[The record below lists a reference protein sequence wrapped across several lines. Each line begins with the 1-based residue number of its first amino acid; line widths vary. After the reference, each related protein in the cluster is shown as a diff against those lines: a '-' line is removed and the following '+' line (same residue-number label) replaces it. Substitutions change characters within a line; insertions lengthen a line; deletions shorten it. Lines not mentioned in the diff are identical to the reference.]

1 MTASIRT
8 ACWLLVAALTAG
20 CASAV
25 APPGPPAAAGRPG
38 EPGPPRVAVTTDP
51 APSPVAPVMPAPPPP
66 APPASS
72 LSGSTTGP
80 DAAVAPTPPET
91 RVPPSAPPGV
101 SLPGTAGPPPE
112 RPASR
117 PLVLNFDNADVE
129 IVIQAAAEI
138 VGFNYVLAPTA
149 RGRKITVQTVGKI
162 SSDEVFAV
170 LLTILDVN
178 GLAAVRSGSLYRIIP
193 REGAPQTPVKTIV
206 GREVSEGLPP
216 DEIVTQ
222 IVPLRFINVQDAVT
236 LLRPFV
242 PAQGALAAHRET
254 NLLILSDT
262 AANVRRLLGVLD
274 LVDVEVALSELQIIA
289 LKHADAQ
296 ELAQLLAQLF
306 ASGRVGAAPGTPG
319 PPGPPPP
326 SIPPPGTAPPPAAG
340 APGTPAADRPL
351 IVPERRSNSLVV
363 HARKQD
369 MEIIRR
375 LIEKLDVDLYGGQR
389 VFIYFAENTKAR
401 DLATTLDAIYG
412 RGDRGPAITGTQQ
425 APPGAPSVSG
435 LTGSYPIRASSS
447 ALPPPVVPAPAALL
461 PTTTRSG
468 GGLMPFPGVSG
479 EGAPL
484 AVEIRFVADEVSNAI
499 IVTTYPR
506 LWKEIEETA
515 RKLDRMPRQVL
526 IEVLAAEVT
535 LTDDTKLGVEWAVR
549 SGRFDTSS
557 SPSGTLPGRPLQSLI
572 PLGGAVPIG
581 FNVFTFAADKFLAA
595 LNALASE
602 NRVNVLSNPSI
613 MTAEN
618 RKAVINVSTSV
629 PIVTSQ
635 QVPVAAGGFTG
646 NSITQTVEY
655 RDAGII
661 LTVTPRIGEQ
671 GTVALDVKQEVN
683 EVGENEPPPINSP
696 RFTKR
701 EAETSVVLL
710 NNQTLVLGGL
720 IQNKRTRI
728 RIGIPLLSRIP
739 ILGYLFGSVEHKIE
753 KTELLLLI
761 TPRTVGTALD
771 AARITEQM
779 RRVTPELEQ
788 SIRQAPRQP
797 PPTAA
802 PPPAA
807 PPPPSPP
814 SQ

>member
-1 MTASIRT
+1 M
-8 ACWLLVAALTAG
+8 
-20 CASAV
+20 
-25 APPGPPAAAGRPG
+25 
-38 EPGPPRVAVTTDP
+38 
-51 APSPVAPVMPAPPPP
+51 
-66 APPASS
+66 
-72 LSGSTTGP
+72 
-80 DAAVAPTPPET
+80 
-91 RVPPSAPPGV
+91 
-101 SLPGTAGPPPE
+101 
-112 RPASR
+112 
-117 PLVLNFDNADVE
+117 LNFDNADVE
-129 IVIQAAAEI
+129 VVIQAAAEI
-138 VGFNYVLAPTA
+138 AGFNYVLGPTA

-178 GLAAVRSGSLYRIIP
+178 GLAAVRSGNLYRIIP
-193 REGAPQTPVKTIV
+193 RENAPQTPVKTIV
-206 GREVSEGLPP
+206 GREEGPGLPP
-216 DEIVTQ
+216 DEVVTQ
-222 IVPLRFINVQDAVT
+222 VVPLQFIGAQDAVA

-254 NLLILSDT
+254 NLLILTDT
-262 AANVRRLLGVLD
+262 AANVRRLLEVLK

-289 LKHADAQ
+289 LKYADAQ
-296 ELAQLLAQLF
+296 ELAQILAQLF
-306 ASGRVGAAPGTPG
+306 ASGRVGAAPGVPAPAPLAPPAAPG
-319 PPGPPPP
+319 GVPP
-326 SIPPPGTAPPPAAG
+326 PPPAAG
-340 APGTPAADRPL
+340 AGTPAADRPL

-369 MEIIRR
+369 METIRR

-425 APPGAPSVSG
+425 APPGAASISG
-435 LTGSYPIRASSS
+435 LSGSYSGRPLSPTV
-447 ALPPPVVPAPAALL
+447 PPPLPTSTSLL
-461 PTTTRSG
+461 PTAARPG
-468 GGLMPFPGVSG
+468 AGLAPFPGVSG

-484 AVEIRFVADEVSNAI
+484 AVEIRFVADEVTNAI

-506 LWKEIEETA
+506 LWKEIEETIH
-515 RKLDRMPRQVL
+515 KLDKMPRQVL

-549 SGRFDTSS
+549 SGRFDVSS
-557 SPSGTLPGRPLQSLI
+557 SPSGTLPGRPASSLI
-572 PLGGAVPIG
+572 PLGGAVPVG
-581 FNVFTFAADKFLAA
+581 FNFFTFAADKFLAA

-635 QVPVAAGGFTG
+635 QVPVATGGITG
-646 NSITQTVEY
+646 NAITQTVEY

-728 RIGIPLLSRIP
+728 RTGIPFLSRIP

-771 AARITEQM
+771 AARITEEM
-779 RRVTPELEQ
+779 RRGTRELEDA
-788 SIRQAPRQP
+788 IRQAPRP
-797 PPTAA
+797 V
-802 PPPAA
+802 PAK
-807 PPPPSPP
+807 
-814 SQ
+814 

>member
-1 MTASIRT
+1 MGASSR
-8 ACWLLVAALTAG
+8 AASWLLVVALAAG
-20 CASAV
+20 CASAAAPTAGSPPV
-25 APPGPPAAAGRPG
+25 DPARPRVEVTTEPAPAPRAPASPPATAPAPPATSPAA
-38 EPGPPRVAVTTDP
+38 T
-51 APSPVAPVMPAPPPP
+51 APPPP
-66 APPASS
+66 ESGATPTITPAAPAVESPQAARPPA
-72 LSGSTTGP
+72 
-80 DAAVAPTPPET
+80 
-91 RVPPSAPPGV
+91 RQ
-101 SLPGTAGPPPE
+101 
-112 RPASR
+112 
-117 PLVLNFDNADVE
+117 LVLNFDNADVE
-129 IVIQAAAEI
+129 VVIQAAAEI
-138 VGFNYVLAPTA
+138 VGFNYVLAPAA

-162 SSDEVFAV
+162 SSDEVFPV

-178 GLAAVRSGSLYRIIP
+178 GLAAVRSGNLYRIIP

-206 GREVSEGLPP
+206 GREVGAGLPG
-216 DEIVTQ
+216 DEVVTQ
-222 IVPLRFINVQDAVT
+222 VVPLQFIGAQDAIA

-242 PAQGALAAHRET
+242 PGQGALAAHRET
-254 NLLILSDT
+254 NLLILTDT
-262 AANVRRLLGVLD
+262 AANVRRLLEVLK

-306 ASGRVGAAPGTPG
+306 ASGRVGAAPVASG
-319 PPGPPPP
+319 PPVPLAPPPPGGAPPPP
-326 SIPPPGTAPPPAAG
+326 SAAG
-340 APGTPAADRPL
+340 AGPLAADRPL

-369 MEIIRR
+369 MELIRR
-375 LIEKLDVDLYGGQR
+375 LIEKLDVDIYGGQR

-401 DLATTLDAIYG
+401 DLSTTLDAIYG

-425 APPGAPSVSG
+425 SLVGTSSISGLSGSYPGRISSPTLPSSPVPSAPGSIVATAPRAGAPPG
-435 LTGSYPIRASSS
+435 
-447 ALPPPVVPAPAALL
+447 
-461 PTTTRSG
+461 
-468 GGLMPFPGVSG
+468 FPGVSG
-479 EGAPL
+479 EGAPPG
-484 AVEIRFVADEVSNAI
+484 VEIRFVADEVTNAV

-506 LWKEIEETA
+506 LWKEMEETIK
-515 RKLDRMPRQVL
+515 KLDKMPRQVL

-549 SGRFDTSS
+549 SGRYDVSS
-557 SPSGTLPGRPLQSLI
+557 SPSGLLPGRPSRGLI
-572 PLGGAVPIG
+572 PLGGAVPLG
-581 FNVFTFAADKFLAA
+581 FNFFTFAADKFLAA

-602 NRVNVLSNPSI
+602 NKVNVLSNPSI

-618 RKAVINVSTSV
+618 KKAIINVSTSV

-635 QVPVAAGGFTG
+635 QVPVATGGITG
-646 NSITQTVEY
+646 NAITQTVEY
-655 RDAGII
+655 KDAGII

-728 RIGIPLLSRIP
+728 RVGIPFLNRIP

-753 KTELLLLI
+753 KTELVLLI
-761 TPRTVGTALD
+761 TPRVVGTALD
-771 AARITEQM
+771 AARITDQM

-788 SIRQAPRQP
+788 SLERAPH
-797 PPTAA
+797 
-802 PPPAA
+802 PPA
-807 PPPPSPP
+807 PK
-814 SQ
+814 

>member
-1 MTASIRT
+1 MTASSRA
-8 ACWLLVAALTAG
+8 ACWLLVVGLAAG
-20 CASAV
+20 CASA
-25 APPGPPAAAGRPG
+25 APPLGTPTAGAAADEPGRP
-38 EPGPPRVAVTTDP
+38 RVEVTTEP
-51 APSPVAPVMPAPPPP
+51 PTSPRAPVLPPPVVPPPP
-66 APPASS
+66 P
-72 LSGSTTGP
+72 TETEP
-80 DAAVAPTPPET
+80 DKAATAPTPPESG
-91 RVPPSAPPGV
+91 VPPSAA
-101 SLPGTAGPPPE
+101 LPAAAAEAPTPAAAGP
-112 RPASR
+112 RAR
-117 PLVLNFDNADVE
+117 LLVLNFDNADVE
-129 IVIQAAAEI
+129 VVIQAAAEI
-138 VGFNYVLAPTA
+138 AGFNYVLAPTA

-178 GLAAVRSGSLYRIIP
+178 GLAAVRSGNLYRIIP
-193 REGAPQTPVKTIV
+193 REGAPQTPIKTIV
-206 GREVSEGLPP
+206 GREVSASLPP
-216 DEIVTQ
+216 DEVVTQ
-222 IVPLRFINVQDAVT
+222 VVPLQFIGAQDAVA

-242 PAQGALAAHRET
+242 HAQGALAAHRET
-254 NLLILSDT
+254 NVLILTDT
-262 AANVRRLLGVLD
+262 AANVRRLLEVLA
-274 LVDVEVALSELQIIA
+274 LVDVEVALSELQIIT

-296 ELAQLLAQLF
+296 ELGQLLAQLF
-306 ASGRVGAAPGTPG
+306 ASGRVGGAPGAPPAPG
-319 PPGPPPP
+319 PLAPPASPPGA
-326 SIPPPGTAPPPAAG
+326 SSPPPGAGPAAPT
-340 APGTPAADRPL
+340 AL

-375 LIEKLDVDLYGGQR
+375 LVEKLDVDIYGGQR

-425 APPGAPSVSG
+425 APPSSSSIS
-435 LTGSYPIRASSS
+435 GSYPGRFPSPSTTLPT
-447 ALPPPVVPAPAALL
+447 ALPPSTGLPLPAPVLTGVPRQPGAPVA
-461 PTTTRSG
+461 
-468 GGLMPFPGVSG
+468 FPGLSG
-479 EGAPL
+479 EGPPPGA
-484 AVEIRFVADEVSNAI
+484 EIRFVADEVTNAV

-506 LWKEIEETA
+506 LWKEMEETIK
-515 RKLDRMPRQVL
+515 KLDKMPRQVL
-526 IEVLAAEVT
+526 IEVMAAEVT
-535 LTDDTKLGVEWAVR
+535 LTDDTKLGIEWAVR
-549 SGRFDTSS
+549 SGRFDVSS
-557 SPSGTLPGRPLQSLI
+557 SPSGQLPSRPLQSLI
-572 PLGGAVPIG
+572 PLGGAVPVG
-581 FNVFTFAADKFLAA
+581 FNLFTFAADKFLAA

-613 MTAEN
+613 MTTEN
-618 RKAVINVSTSV
+618 KKAVINVSTSV

-661 LTVTPRIGEQ
+661 LTVIPRIGEQ

-728 RIGIPLLSRIP
+728 RIGIPWLSRIP
-739 ILGYLFGSVEHKIE
+739 ILGYLFGSVEQKIE

-761 TPRTVGTALD
+761 TPRAVGTALD
-771 AARITEQM
+771 ATRITDQM

-797 PPTAA
+797 PPT
-802 PPPAA
+802 PA
-807 PPPPSPP
+807 PPPPPPP

>member
-1 MTASIRT
+1 MGSSTRAAS
-8 ACWLLVAALTAG
+8 WFLVVALATG
-20 CASAV
+20 CAST
-25 APPGPPAAAGRPG
+25 APPPEAPTSDSPPGDPARPRVEVTTEPAPAPRPPAPRPAPQTVPAPPSTGPDIAAAAPNPPESGIPPATAPSPPAA
-38 EPGPPRVAVTTDP
+38 E
-51 APSPVAPVMPAPPPP
+51 

-72 LSGSTTGP
+72 
-80 DAAVAPTPPET
+80 
-91 RVPPSAPPGV
+91 
-101 SLPGTAGPPPE
+101 
-112 RPASR
+112 PASR
-117 PLVLNFDNADVE
+117 PPARQLVLNFDNADVE
-129 IVIQAAAEI
+129 VVIQAAAEI
-138 VGFNYVLAPTA
+138 AGFNYVLAPAA
-149 RGRKITVQTVGKI
+149 RGRKVTVQTVGKI
-162 SSDEVFAV
+162 SSDEVFPV

-178 GLAAVRSGSLYRIIP
+178 GLAAVRSGNLYRIIL
-193 REGAPQTPVKTIV
+193 RENAPQTSVKTIV
-206 GREVSEGLPP
+206 GREVSAGLPD
-216 DEIVTQ
+216 DEVVTQ
-222 IVPLRFINVQDAVT
+222 VVPLQFIGAQDAIA

-254 NLLILSDT
+254 NLLIVTDS
-262 AANVRRLLGVLD
+262 AANVRRLLEVLN

-306 ASGRVGAAPGTPG
+306 ASGRVGAAPGVPASPG
-319 PPGPPPP
+319 PP
-326 SIPPPGTAPPPAAG
+326 APPPAGASPPPPVAG
-340 APGTPAADRPL
+340 VLAGDRPL

-369 MEIIRR
+369 METIRR

-412 RGDRGPAITGTQQ
+412 RGDRGPAITGSQQ
-425 APPGAPSVSG
+425 YPPASTSISGLSGSYASRTLSPTVPPPLLSAPAPPP
-435 LTGSYPIRASSS
+435 
-447 ALPPPVVPAPAALL
+447 LL
-461 PTTTRSG
+461 PAVARPAG
-468 GGLMPFPGVSG
+468 GPTPFPGLSV

-484 AVEIRFVADEVSNAI
+484 AVEIRFVADEVTNAV

-506 LWKEIEETA
+506 LWKEMEETI
-515 RKLDRMPRQVL
+515 RKLDKMPRQVL

-549 SGRFDTSS
+549 SGRFDVSS
-557 SPSGTLPGRPLQSLI
+557 SPSGVLPSRPASSLI
-572 PLGGAVPIG
+572 PLGGAVPVG
-581 FNVFTFAADKFLAA
+581 FNFFTFAADKFLAA

-661 LTVTPRIGEQ
+661 LTVIPRIGEQ

-728 RIGIPLLSRIP
+728 RVGIPLLSRIP
-739 ILGYLFGSVEHKIE
+739 ILGYLFGSVENKIE

-771 AARITEQM
+771 AARITDQM
-779 RRVTPELEQ
+779 RRVTPELED
-788 SIRQAPRQP
+788 SMRQAPRRL
-797 PPTAA
+797 PPTAPA
-802 PPPAA
+802 LPPPPPAT
-807 PPPPSPP
+807 P
-814 SQ
+814 